1 MDNIFV
7 YMLIIYL
14 KGLIRLFSLTKS
26 SIISCPKYDTYLS
39 NEVGH
44 TWLDV
49 SVVEAQRAHELW
61 QKNTAW
67 RDHLSFLAWYRYVFT
82 LERFS
87 YSFKKKIVHTF
98 FWGNQVCVKKRV
110 TQLFSWMF
118 SFQRNM
124 SNTTIVVDII
134 KVCLKGLSFYYEVC
148 CEGQSQ
154 GKTFCATH

>member
-1 MDNIFV
+1 
-7 YMLIIYL
+7 MLIIYL
-14 KGLIRLFSLTKS
+14 KGLIRLFSLTKP

-39 NEVGH
+39 SEVDH

-87 YSFKKKIVHTF
+87 YSFKKKIVHRF
-98 FWGNQVCVKKRV
+98 FFGGDQVCVKKGY
-110 TQLFSWMF
+110 
-118 SFQRNM
+118 
-124 SNTTIVVDII
+124 TIFFMDVLPPEEHVQYHYSGRHH
-134 KVCLKGLSFYYEVC
+134 KSVPKRAKFLLWSMLWGTKP
-148 CEGQSQ
+148 
-154 GKTFCATH
+154 GKNILCYSLTYT